1 MSPHRRRSRR
11 AAIVGAAL
19 AGMLAASSCAPTAE
33 EGLVTTARIVPDSTA
48 FAVRPVVSTTTTI
61 AVLDPDDPNVD
72 RSDLPGSDYVVQEGD
87 YGLKVAGENGIT
99 LEDLVAYNGWD
110 SIASFPWPG
119 EIIRIPPVDPNAP
132 TIPPATFAP
141 EVCESKTH
149 TIAAGEFPLEIADE
163 YEITVQELTQANLGN
178 RAFAIFAIGGT
189 IVIPPNC

>member
-1 MSPHRRRSRR
+1 M
-11 AAIVGAAL
+11 
-19 AGMLAASSCAPTAE
+19 
-33 EGLVTTARIVPDSTA
+33 PDSTA

-132 TIPPATFAP
+132 TIPSATFAP